1 MRRLDLDLAI
11 YRDRVQLSDRET
23 GQFVDQRA
31 EYAFSERRLVQ
42 DAKALEHTLSHALRK
57 LLVGGVVNLSQPQV
71 NVTRTELPLSPSERE
86 MVQSALA
93 NIGVRDVSFGSAG
106 DL

>member
-31 EYAFSERRLVQ
+31 EYPFSDRRLVH
-42 DAKALEHTLSHALRK
+42 DDKALEHTLSHALRK

-71 NVTRTELPLSPSERE
+71 NVNQTELPLSPTERQ
-86 MVQSALA
+86 MVERALA
-93 NIGVRDVSFGSAG
+93 NIGVRDVTFLGGAV
-106 DL
+106 